1 MNPFDVNDDGV
12 VSPID
17 ALPLINHFNSLG
29 VGIQSE
35 GLRHHQSRFYLDVSG
50 DRVVSPLDALMIINQ
65 LNARTATRPEGESAG
80 SGQYFAIPHSAIDRA
95 RPESWSGERTQPIRA
110 NCHGL
115 VIDRDFVATD
125 ATESNTPRRRESVA
139 GLGIATRCHRKGRD
153 RSAVERLTAEVILPL
168 LRDVR

>member
-17 ALPLINHFNSLG
+17 ALALINHFNSLG

-50 DRVVSPLDALMIINQ
+50 DRVVSALDALMIINQ

-80 SGQYFAIPHSAIDRA
+80 SGQYFAIPHSAQSIVPVQKAGRA
-95 RPESWSGERTQPIRA
+95 RGPNLSEPTATGSSSTATLWQPTRLNRIHRDEEKASQDWESLLDAIAR
-110 NCHGL
+110 
-115 VIDRDFVATD
+115 D
-125 ATESNTPRRRESVA
+125 ATEV
-139 GLGIATRCHRKGRD
+139 
-153 RSAVERLTAEVILPL
+153 L
-168 LRDVR
+168 LSD